1 MKSFASYLLMLH
13 KLIILLIIL
22 QKGKIKQATD
32 KNCNLY
38 GQI

>member
-1 MKSFASYLLMLH
+1 MKSFVSYLLMLH

-22 QKGKIKQATD
+22 QKGKVKQAID
-32 KNCNLY
+32 KNRHLY